1 MANKELKD
9 KLRPIAKEYGKAV
22 GKVIGYEREYW
33 VGSDIN
39 LDCCCY
45 GDCYFLGLDEMQV
58 IIDHLPGWIEKYGS
72 QEKVGETVIAWMDWV
87 IEDNV
92 DEMGNYRN
100 HPRINLWS
108 WLKGLRP
115 EQLNRRSDIDEI
127 VSLEHQVN
135 VLRYVLKTYP
145 TSTIENAAKQID
157 ARIKVLKERHDKET
171 EEFIKSHP
179 SYQDF
184 LKTLNKTG
192 NENEAGIS

>member
-1 MANKELKD
+1 MELKD
-9 KLRPIAKEYGKAV
+9 KLRSLADKYAKAV
-22 GKVIGYEREYW
+22 GKVIGYRPEYW

-58 IIDHLPGWIEKYGS
+58 IVDHMPGWIEKYGS

-92 DEMGNYRN
+92 DEFGNYRN
-100 HPRINLWS
+100 HPQINLWS
-108 WLKGLRP
+108 WIKGLRP

-127 VSLEHQVN
+127 VSMEHQAN

-145 TSTIENAAKQID
+145 TSTIENAAKQIE
-157 ARIKVLKERHDKET
+157 ARIKVLKEHHDKET

-179 SYQDF
+179 GYRDF
-184 LKTLNKTG
+184 LKTLNEAD
-192 NENEAGIS
+192 NEKAGIY

>member
-1 MANKELKD
+1 MAKELKD
-9 KLRPIAKEYGKAV
+9 KLRPIAEEYAKAV
-22 GKVIGYEREYW
+22 GKVIGYEPEYW

-45 GDCYFLGLDEMQV
+45 GDCYFLGLDDMQV
-58 IIDHLPGWIEKYGS
+58 IIDHMPGWIEKYGS
-72 QEKVGETVIAWMDWV
+72 QEKVSETVIAWMDWV

-92 DEMGNYRN
+92 DEFGNYRN
-100 HPRINLWS
+100 HPQINLWS
-108 WLKGLRP
+108 WLMGLRP

-157 ARIKVLKERHDKET
+157 ARIKALHERQARET
-171 EEFIKSHP
+171 EQMIKNHP
-179 SYQDF
+179 DYQEF
-184 LKTLNKTG
+184 LKTI
-192 NENEAGIS
+192 NEQ

>member
-1 MANKELKD
+1 MELKD
-9 KLRPIAKEYGKAV
+9 KLRPIADKYAKAV
-22 GKVIGYEREYW
+22 GKVIGYEPEYW
-33 VGSDIN
+33 VGPDIN

-45 GDCYFLGLDEMQV
+45 GDCYFLGFDEMQV

-92 DEMGNYRN
+92 DEFGNYRN
-100 HPRINLWS
+100 HPQINLWS

-115 EQLNRRSDIDEI
+115 EHLNRQSDIDEI
-127 VSLEHQVN
+127 VSMEHQAN

-145 TSTIENAAKQID
+145 TSTIENAAKQIE
-157 ARIKVLKERHDKET
+157 ARIKVLKEHHDKET

-179 SYQDF
+179 SYRDF
-184 LKTLNKTG
+184 LKTLNEAD
-192 NENEAGIS
+192 NEKAGIY

>member
-1 MANKELKD
+1 MELKD
-9 KLRPIAKEYGKAV
+9 KLRPIADKYAKAV
-22 GKVIGYEREYW
+22 GKVIGYKPEYW
-33 VGSDIN
+33 VGADIS

-58 IIDHLPGWIEKYGS
+58 IVDHMPGWIEKYGS

-92 DEMGNYRN
+92 DEFGNYRN
-100 HPRINLWS
+100 HPQINLWS

-127 VSLEHQVN
+127 VSMEHQSN

-145 TSTIENAAKQID
+145 TSTIENAAKQIE
-157 ARIKVLKERHDKET
+157 ARIKVLKERHGKET

-179 SYQDF
+179 SYRDF
-184 LKTLNKTG
+184 LKTLNEAD
-192 NENEAGIS
+192 NEKAGIY

>member
-1 MANKELKD
+1 MELKD
-9 KLRPIAKEYGKAV
+9 KMRPIADEYAKAV
-22 GKVIGYEREYW
+22 GKVIGYRPEYW

-58 IIDHLPGWIEKYGS
+58 IIDHMPGWIEKYGS

-92 DEMGNYRN
+92 DEFGNYRN
-100 HPRINLWS
+100 HPQINLWS
-108 WLKGLRP
+108 WLTGLRP

-145 TSTIENAAKQID
+145 TSTIENAAKQIE
-157 ARIKVLKERHDKET
+157 ARIKVLKERHDKEPSQLSGLP
-171 EEFIKSHP
+171 EDIKRSG
-179 SYQDF
+179 Q
-184 LKTLNKTG
+184 
-192 NENEAGIS
+192 

>member
-9 KLRPIAKEYGKAV
+9 KLRSLADKYAKAV
-22 GKVIGYEREYW
+22 GKVIGYEPEYW

-58 IIDHLPGWIEKYGS
+58 IVDHLPGWIEKYGS

-92 DEMGNYRN
+92 DEFGNYRN
-100 HPRINLWS
+100 HPQINLWS
-108 WLKGLRP
+108 WLTGLRP

-127 VSLEHQVN
+127 VSMEHQAN

-145 TSTIENAAKQID
+145 TSTIENAAKQIE

-179 SYQDF
+179 SYRDF
-184 LKTLNKTG
+184 LKTLNEAD
-192 NENEAGIS
+192 NEKAGIY

>member
-1 MANKELKD
+1 MELKD
-9 KLRPIAKEYGKAV
+9 KLRSLADKYAKAV
-22 GKVIGYEREYW
+22 GKVIGYRPEYW

-58 IIDHLPGWIEKYGS
+58 IVDHMPGWIEKYGS

-92 DEMGNYRN
+92 DEFGNYRN
-100 HPRINLWS
+100 HPQINLWS

-127 VSLEHQVN
+127 VSMEHQAN

-145 TSTIENAAKQID
+145 TSTIENAAKQIE
-157 ARIKVLKERHDKET
+157 ARIKVLKEHHDKET

-179 SYQDF
+179 GYRDF
-184 LKTLNKTG
+184 LKTLNEAD
-192 NENEAGIS
+192 NEKAGIY